1 MTNKMDSGP
10 VGVGAAAL
18 AYFGLEKDY
27 RNFNHGAYGTYP
39 IEVRDV
45 LFRTLLDAESRPCH
59 FVNHQQPKA
68 LQHQRSIIAK
78 YINAPTESC
87 VFVQNATMAFNIVL
101 RNLTFRQGDCILYF
115 PTTFEACKNT
125 IKHVVET
132 SVATAV
138 MVESSLRPD
147 DICKA
152 LKQTITNLKSSG
164 RNPRICIVDT
174 LSSFPG
180 IRMPFEKLVPICKDH
195 GVLSY
200 VDGAHGIGHIPL
212 DTNELNPDF
221 LASNCHKWLYV
232 PRKCAVLYV
241 AERNHA
247 LVRSGLPTGSVLDA
261 ENCESPSP
269 LAAKF
274 GGLSNLDGNSCLCV
288 SAAIDFRKR
297 VVWQDLRGEEAI
309 YAYLQQLAVK
319 GSNIISEALGG
330 TDVFEETYGIPNHC
344 GFANVRLPLD
354 YEQITKGDMARAK
367 ECAQWMMSTLI
378 DKYNTSLLIAV
389 YDGSWWARISAQI
402 YLDLNDFIW
411 LGGTLKML
419 CDEWLL
425 VVVSVLFSM
434 FMYSLDGTIVAD
446 LVPSIVNEFDS
457 VPLLPWLSVGFMVGS
472 IVTVLPLG
480 KLFSKY
486 NAKWLY
492 VISVVL
498 FLASSALCGAAP
510 TMSAMIVGRVFLGMS
525 GNGIYFGIMTLLS
538 VCTDDKERPMY
549 LSLVGLVWG
558 IGTVLGPVVGGGFDK
573 VSWRW
578 AFYLNL
584 IIGGVFAP
592 VYLFMLPSFDP
603 QPKTVSLFGR
613 AKNFDFVGAALS
625 IASILC
631 LVMAINFGNALY
643 AWNSGQIISM
653 FVLSFVLL
661 VVFAVQQKFAWFTTR
676 TERMFPAHLIRNKEA
691 NLLFICAAC
700 ANTAGFLPIYYLPV
714 YFQFSRGDN
723 ALEAAVRLLPLITI
737 LSATIIANGYLMSK
751 LGYYQPW
758 YIGGAALALIGN
770 ILASRINIHTSV
782 SAIYGYEVLIAL
794 GSGAFIQAGYATIQ
808 TVVSADDTSYGIAYM
823 MLAQFTGIVMGLS
836 IGGAIFINEA
846 LKSLKALLPM
856 LPEAQ
861 LRSVISG
868 TSSDAISKIPVEL
881 PEQTISA
888 VVDSLRNIF
897 IPSYVAAAVAL
908 VTAVFLRLTET

>member
-1 MTNKMDSGP
+1 MDSGP

-419 CDEWLL
+419 CDE
-425 VVVSVLFSM
+425 V
-434 FMYSLDGTIVAD
+434 
-446 LVPSIVNEFDS
+446 
-457 VPLLPWLSVGFMVGS
+457 
-472 IVTVLPLG
+472 
-480 KLFSKY
+480 
-486 NAKWLY
+486 
-492 VISVVL
+492 
-498 FLASSALCGAAP
+498 
-510 TMSAMIVGRVFLGMS
+510 R
-525 GNGIYFGIMTLLS
+525 
-538 VCTDDKERPMY
+538 ERD
-549 LSLVGLVWG
+549 W
-558 IGTVLGPVVGGGFDK
+558 
-573 VSWRW
+573 
-578 AFYLNL
+578 
-584 IIGGVFAP
+584 
-592 VYLFMLPSFDP
+592 
-603 QPKTVSLFGR
+603 Q
-613 AKNFDFVGAALS
+613 
-625 IASILC
+625 
-631 LVMAINFGNALY
+631 
-643 AWNSGQIISM
+643 
-653 FVLSFVLL
+653 
-661 VVFAVQQKFAWFTTR
+661 
-676 TERMFPAHLIRNKEA
+676 
-691 NLLFICAAC
+691 
-700 ANTAGFLPIYYLPV
+700 
-714 YFQFSRGDN
+714 
-723 ALEAAVRLLPLITI
+723 
-737 LSATIIANGYLMSK
+737 
-751 LGYYQPW
+751 
-758 YIGGAALALIGN
+758 
-770 ILASRINIHTSV
+770 RI
-782 SAIYGYEVLIAL
+782 
-794 GSGAFIQAGYATIQ
+794 
-808 TVVSADDTSYGIAYM
+808 
-823 MLAQFTGIVMGLS
+823 
-836 IGGAIFINEA
+836 
-846 LKSLKALLPM
+846 
-856 LPEAQ
+856 
-861 LRSVISG
+861 
-868 TSSDAISKIPVEL
+868 
-881 PEQTISA
+881 
-888 VVDSLRNIF
+888 
-897 IPSYVAAAVAL
+897 
-908 VTAVFLRLTET
+908 

>member
-1 MTNKMDSGP
+1 MPPTATCPEKFIAS
-10 VGVGAAAL
+10 AAL
-18 AYFGLEKDY
+18 TTDPEK
-27 RNFNHGAYGTYP
+27 
-39 IEVRDV
+39 
-45 LFRTLLDAESRPCH
+45 
-59 FVNHQQPKA
+59 
-68 LQHQRSIIAK
+68 
-78 YINAPTESC
+78 
-87 VFVQNATMAFNIVL
+87 
-101 RNLTFRQGDCILYF
+101 
-115 PTTFEACKNT
+115 
-125 IKHVVET
+125 
-132 SVATAV
+132 VA
-138 MVESSLRPD
+138 SD
-147 DICKA
+147 
-152 LKQTITNLKSSG
+152 
-164 RNPRICIVDT
+164 
-174 LSSFPG
+174 
-180 IRMPFEKLVPICKDH
+180 LV
-195 GVLSY
+195 
-200 VDGAHGIGHIPL
+200 HGIPKPSSSTRAIHG
-212 DTNELNPDF
+212 LN
-221 LASNCHKWLYV
+221 
-232 PRKCAVLYV
+232 
-241 AERNHA
+241 
-247 LVRSGLPTGSVLDA
+247 
-261 ENCESPSP
+261 
-269 LAAKF
+269 
-274 GGLSNLDGNSCLCV
+274 
-288 SAAIDFRKR
+288 AI
-297 VVWQDLRGEEAI
+297 
-309 YAYLQQLAVK
+309 
-319 GSNIISEALGG
+319 
-330 TDVFEETYGIPNHC
+330 
-344 GFANVRLPLD
+344 
-354 YEQITKGDMARAK
+354 
-367 ECAQWMMSTLI
+367 
-378 DKYNTSLLIAV
+378 
-389 YDGSWWARISAQI
+389 
-402 YLDLNDFIW
+402 
-411 LGGTLKML
+411 
-419 CDEWLL
+419 
-425 VVVSVLFSM
+425 VSVLFSM

-510 TMSAMIVGRVFLGMS
+510 TMSAMIVGRVFLG
-525 GNGIYFGIMTLLS
+525 I
-538 VCTDDKERPMY
+538 
-549 LSLVGLVWG
+549 LVGLVWG

-578 AFYLNL
+578 AFHLNL

-603 QPKTVSLFGR
+603 QPKTVSFFGR

-661 VVFAVQQKFAWFTTR
+661 VVFAVQQKFAWFTTK

-691 NLLFICAAC
+691 NLLFICTAC

-714 YFQFSRGDN
+714 YFQFSRGDD

-737 LSATIIANGYLMSK
+737 LSATIIANGCLMSK

-770 ILASRINIHTSV
+770 VLASRVNIHTSV

-846 LKSLKALLPM
+846 LESLKALLLM

-868 TSSDAISKIPVEL
+868 TSSDAISKIPIEL
-881 PEQTISA
+881 REQAISA
-888 VVDSLRNIF
+888 VVDSLRKM
-897 IPSYVAAAVAL
+897 
-908 VTAVFLRLTET
+908 